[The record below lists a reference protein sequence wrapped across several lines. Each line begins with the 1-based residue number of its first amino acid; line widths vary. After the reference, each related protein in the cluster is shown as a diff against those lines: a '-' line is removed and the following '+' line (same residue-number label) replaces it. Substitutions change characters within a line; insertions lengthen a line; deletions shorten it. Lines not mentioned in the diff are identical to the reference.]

1 MLVLDWMTK
10 EVFSVAPGT
19 TLLTCSKRFKDHDV
33 TTMPV
38 VEGHHHEVVGIVTAA
53 QVRERMPK
61 AEISRDIVD
70 VLESLERVKARD
82 FMTPRPVTIDYR
94 STVPQAAR
102 VMLDKR
108 IHFLSVVD
116 GERKLVGVLT
126 EWDLFQALAKIA
138 GGGVSDGVELVC
150 DIENEQGALRELL
163 RQIRDSGPRIASVQ
177 STLSDDGTMR
187 EVLVSFWSD
196 DPAVES
202 KALDSLHSH
211 PGLRFWNHRGVIFM
225 RDQTE
230 AGS

>member
-10 EVFSVAPGT
+10 EVFSVAPES
-19 TLLTCSKRFKDHDV
+19 TLLVCSKRFKDHDV

-38 VEGHHHEVVGIVTAA
+38 VDGNREVAGIVTAA
-53 QVRERMPK
+53 QVRERMPR

-82 FMTPRPVTIDYR
+82 FMNPKPVTIDYR

-102 VMLDKR
+102 LMLDKHVR
-108 IHFLSVVD
+108 FLPVVD
-116 GERKLVGVLT
+116 GESKLVGVLT
-126 EWDLFQALAKIA
+126 EWDLFQAMAKIS

-150 DIENEQGALRELL
+150 DIENKQGALRELL
-163 RQIRDSGPRIASVQ
+163 RQIRDQGPRIAAVQ
-177 STLSDDGTMR
+177 STLSEDERTR
-187 EVLVSFWSD
+187 EVLIRFWSD

-202 KALDSLHSH
+202 KALDTLQGH

-225 RDQTE
+225 RDQ
-230 AGS
+230 AKG